1 MVFVSYSIVPFYFFM
16 IFHPFI
22 MASLFT
28 FLNLIICGRNKLK
41 MNPNLTQ
48 EQLKQQA
55 SMIGQMSDE
64 QLKTAAAQAGNV
76 NPMLKNMDPA
86 MMR

>member
-1 MVFVSYSIVPFYFFM
+1 MKK
-16 IFHPFI
+16 IFEVEI
-22 MASLFT
+22 
-28 FLNLIICGRNKLK
+28 KLK

-64 QLKTAAAQAGNV
+64 QLKTAAA
-76 NPMLKNMDPA
+76 
-86 MMR
+86 